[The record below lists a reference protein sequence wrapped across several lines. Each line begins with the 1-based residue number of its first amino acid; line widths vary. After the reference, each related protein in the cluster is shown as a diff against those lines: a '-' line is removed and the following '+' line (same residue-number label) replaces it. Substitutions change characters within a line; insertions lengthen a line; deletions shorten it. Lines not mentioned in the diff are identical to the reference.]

1 VSSNWEEDAMKSW
14 KPFWLA
20 RLGVFALAISIFAA
34 CDEDPTAPTG
44 SDLDPLAAEQALD
57 QASSQF
63 FENNDAVLSLAYFG
77 DFMIGALGADVTAV
91 DLVTLAKA
99 DRLQTI
105 PNMLRTSVAE
115 GMSDSPQRIPV
126 GALGIT
132 FVYNPDTNQYEP
144 SGLTGAPENGVRF
157 MLYAVD
163 PILGLPI
170 EDPDLIEVGHID
182 IVDSSSFPTV
192 NIGLEAVINSVGT
205 VMDVAVTGQL
215 SQTAVN
221 IDLEGYLSDGS
232 DQLPFT
238 LSLDATETNLSTE
251 FDFSTAGFDV
261 NLALTGVEESDGSIS
276 FEITD
281 GTNIVV
287 FSLIVAGGVI
297 QDGSGIV
304 FGTDQIV
311 AMSGTL
317 DNPTLTLSN
326 GDLTQEDLTALQN
339 LFEAMEGIFEFFLGT
354 VNFALFLII
363 LGLI

>member
-1 VSSNWEEDAMKSW
+1 VSSNWEENAMNTW
-14 KPFWLA
+14 KPFWFA
-20 RLGVFALAISIFAA
+20 RLGVFALAVSIFAA
-34 CDEDPTAPTG
+34 CDDDPTAPTG
-44 SDLDPLAAEQALD
+44 SDLDPVAAEQALD

-63 FENNDAVLSLAYFG
+63 FENNQAVQGLEYFG
-77 DFMIGALGADVTAV
+77 DFMIGALGVDVTAF
-91 DLVTLAKA
+91 DLLTLAKA
-99 DRLQTI
+99 DRLQSI
-105 PNMLRTSVAE
+105 PNVLRTSVAE
-115 GMSDSPQRIPV
+115 GMADSPQRIPV

-132 FVYNPDTNQYEP
+132 FVYNPDTDQYEA
-144 SGLTGAPENGVRF
+144 SARTGAPANGVRF
-157 MLYAVD
+157 ILYAVD

-182 IVDSSSFPTV
+182 IIDTSSFPTV
-192 NIGLEAVINSVGT
+192 NIALEAVISSVGT
-205 VMDVAVTGQL
+205 VMDVDVTGTL
-215 SQTAVN
+215 SQTAVI

-238 LSLDATETNLSTE
+238 LSLDATETNFSTE

-261 NLALTGVEESDGSIS
+261 NLALTGVEETDGSIT

-304 FGTDQIV
+304 FGTDQIAV
-311 AMSGTL
+311 ISGTL
-317 DNPTLTLSN
+317 DNPTLTGGN
-326 GDLTQEDLTALQN
+326 GDLTQEELSALQN
-339 LFEAMEGIFEFFLGT
+339 LFAAMEGIFEFFLGT